1 MDGIRCLTGREW
13 KAVPLQTVALV
24 MVVALGGV
32 GGFAQGGQSSS
43 APMPPVIL
51 AYGTPGKRVIVQ
63 EDTLIRV
70 MTDQTLSSK
79 RSRNGQP
86 VLFTVSEDVVVNH
99 VLVIPRGATVHGEV
113 VQAKKAGV
121 VAGSSEMTLKLDWL
135 DLGGERTPL
144 YAYHLRV
151 VGTSKEKP
159 KFDDMEGA
167 AVVGA
172 LTGAVI
178 SARSAGG
185 ATPAKNAT
193 DIGAGAAAGAG
204 AVALASVAA
213 PRPVLTIPA
222 ESQMDF
228 YLASPISVQPVS
240 EKEAEGLA
248 QKVYAGGPVLYVRGE
263 TP

>member
-1 MDGIRCLTGREW
+1 VGLLLAIAAVAGVDGFGQGASAATAAEPEQGR
-13 KAVPLQTVALV
+13 
-24 MVVALGGV
+24 
-32 GGFAQGGQSSS
+32 SSS
-43 APMPPVIL
+43 APEQPVIL
-51 AYGTPGKRVIVQ
+51 AYGTPGTRVIVR

-79 RSRNGQP
+79 RSRDGQP
-86 VLFTVSEDVVVNH
+86 VSFTVSEDVVVDH
-99 VLVIPRGATVHGEV
+99 VLVIPRGANVRGEV

-121 VAGSSEMTLKLDWL
+121 VAGSSEMTFKLESL
-135 DLGGERTPL
+135 ELGGERYPL

-151 VGTSKEKP
+151 IGTSKEKP
-159 KFDDMEGA
+159 KVANMEGA

-172 LTGAVI
+172 LAGAVV

-185 ATPAKNAT
+185 ATPAKNAK
-193 DIGAGAAAGAG
+193 DMGAGAAAGAG
-204 AVALASVAA
+204 VVALAEVAA

-228 YLASPISVQPVS
+228 YLASPISVQPLG
-240 EKEAEGLA
+240 EKEAAGLA
-248 QKVYAGGPVLYVRGE
+248 QRVYAGGPVLYVRGE